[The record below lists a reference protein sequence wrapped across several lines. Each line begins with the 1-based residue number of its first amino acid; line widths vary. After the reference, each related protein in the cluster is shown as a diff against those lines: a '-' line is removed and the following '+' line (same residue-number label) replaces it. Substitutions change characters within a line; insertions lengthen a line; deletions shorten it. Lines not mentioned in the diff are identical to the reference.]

1 MKFDPDNKIVKF
13 MLLLIVIYVILSY
26 VLNNFVQKDYDYD
39 KMKENIKN
47 SKNEK
52 ELEKYVETVNKI
64 SKTRFYLLMSVFAI
78 LFVSYIYYK
87 TQTAKSESIAIM
99 LAVCLSLSGKLIEK
113 LGLANCLKL
122 PVIDPKG
129 SPGNVLLFDMFY
141 TNFFAY
147 FLDFVYAFSAVI
159 VLTDGSKL
167 TSLFKKDKFKSLLSD
182 NLSFMNNGKPQF
194 KNIIRFVLYLFVIVM
209 FWNWGSIIRPKIS
222 LLIHRFLGI
231 PVIDKNSLKLDDKE
245 KEEKE
250 EKPELVTTIPSI
262 GIIGATM
269 VEGLIFTGVLFPMRK
284 FFLYSLGNESEY
296 NSDKMMILAKF
307 VILVLLIPICI
318 ILMTKYTLTDKDSQ
332 NNKYPKMISLILGQY
347 ILIPFVLLV
356 GHSLFKLPI
365 MDLIKKNK
373 QISMVSFILIPIIIT
388 LLLTFMGKNSTNY
401 IEDTPEQEKVVERY
415 MSEENL
421 KECAESENKYIYIVA
436 AVTIVMFCLSMGP
449 FLSTGKL
456 QLVNG
461 LFYVL
466 IIGGILKFIYSFQN
480 NYEPYNILNPA
491 RHKDK
496 DSKEI
501 DLDSVIS
508 IEATM
513 TGIFI
518 SICLLVLFRKHVH

>member
-13 MLLLIVIYVILSY
+13 MLLLIVVYMVLSY
-26 VLNNFVQKDYDYD
+26 ILNNFVQKDYDYD
-39 KMKENIKN
+39 KMKNNIQN
-47 SKNEK
+47 SKSEK

-78 LFVSYIYYK
+78 LFISYVYYK

-122 PVIDPKG
+122 PIIDPKG

-147 FLDFVYAFSAVI
+147 FLDFIYAFSAVI
-159 VLTDGSKL
+159 VLSEGSKI
-167 TSLFKKDKFKSLLSD
+167 TSLFKKDKFKDLLSD
-182 NLSFMNNGKPQF
+182 NLSFMSNGKPQI

-209 FWNWGSIIRPKIS
+209 FWNWGSIIRPKIT
-222 LLIHRFLGI
+222 LLLHRFLGI

-245 KEEKE
+245 KEKKE
-250 EKPELVTTIPSI
+250 VKPELVTTIPSI
-262 GIIGATM
+262 GIIGATI

-296 NSDKMMILAKF
+296 NSDKLMILAKF
-307 VILVLLIPICI
+307 VVLVLLIPTCI

-347 ILIPFVLLV
+347 ILIPFVLLIA
-356 GHSLFKLPI
+356 HSLLKLPV
-365 MDLIKKNK
+365 MDFIKKNK
-373 QISMVSFILIPIIIT
+373 QMSMIFFVVVPIIVS
-388 LLLTFMGKNSTNY
+388 LSLTFMGKNSTNY

-421 KECAESENKYIYIVA
+421 QECSESENKYIYIVLG
-436 AVTIVMFCLSMGP
+436 VTLVMICLSMGP
-449 FLSTGKL
+449 FLSIGKT

-466 IIGGILKFIYSFQN
+466 IICGILRIIYGFQN

-491 RHKDK
+491 RHKNK

-501 DLDSVIS
+501 DLDSSIS

-518 SICLLVLFRKHVH
+518 SVCLLVVFRKFVH